1 MIKKGIKTYFPSQAV
16 SDVEKMSLE
25 YGAKVGS
32 AIEHEWFGNNNN
44 SNRYNTYRQSFHSL
58 RLYSRG
64 EQSIKKYK
72 DELSVNGD
80 LSYLNLDWTP
90 VPIIP
95 KFVDIV
101 VNGISERL
109 YDIKAY
115 SQSPN
120 GVSKRTEYMEN
131 ILADMQMKEFNEE
144 TMQEFGIDT
153 RASEVETLPATD
165 EELGLHMQL
174 NYKQAVE
181 LAEEQAIKT
190 VLRGNKYDLVQK
202 RFYYDLTTIGIGATK
217 TEFNTNEGVV
227 VSYVDP
233 TNLVYSYTE
242 SPYFDDI
249 YYVGE
254 IKELPINELV
264 RQFPNLSESQI
275 NEIISKNSKTKTRS
289 YNSRRSPQDDNVV
302 SVLYFNYK
310 TYNNDVY
317 KIKQT
322 GTGGE
327 RAIRKDDSFNPP
339 ADMSGNFTRESK
351 KIEVLYDG
359 VMVLGCDM
367 LLRWE
372 LAKNML
378 RPKSDYNK
386 VKMNYSIV
394 APRMY
399 EGRIESIVSRITGF
413 ADMIQLTHLKLQQV
427 MAKMV
432 PDGVYLD
439 ADGLAEIDL
448 GNGTNY
454 NPQEALNM
462 FFQTGSVIG
471 RSFTSEGDMNPGKV
485 PIQEIQSSAKGGKL
499 QALISTYNYYLQMIR
514 DVTGLNEARDG
525 SMPDKNALVG
535 VQKLAAANSNTAT
548 RHILQSGMF
557 LTVETAEKLSLRIS
571 DVLEYSPTKEAFIQA
586 IGAHNVATLE
596 EMSELYLYDFGIF
609 IELAPDEEEKA
620 QLENNIQMALQQ
632 QNIDLEDAID
642 LREIKSV
649 KLANQLLK
657 IRRKRKLERD
667 QQQQMQNIQAQAQ
680 SNAQAAQQAA
690 QVELQKN
697 QAVMQSQMQM
707 EQLKAQLEGQRLQQE
722 MLAKK
727 ELMALE
733 FQYNMQLKGIE
744 VSASWEDVEKDNKY
758 AGIHLLIYFLEEESS
773 LNKHLENIRSLKVE
787 RNKEIISKLNKEG
800 IEINYSDLEEY
811 PTKVPGRPH
820 IAKIIYEKGYVNSI
834 NEAFIKYLGNGKVG
848 DSRIHQ
854 ESIERV

>member
-1 MIKKGIKTYFPSQAV
+1 MAESVHVNFPKQNV
-16 SDVEKMSLE
+16 SDAEKASME
-25 YGAKVGS
+25 YGEKIAK
-32 AIEHEWFGNNNN
+32 AICAEWFHSDYINTDSRHATNVNN
-44 SNRYNTYRQSFHSL
+44 FHRL
-58 RLYSRG
+58 RLYARG
-64 EQSIKKYK
+64 EQSIQKYK
-72 DELSVNGD
+72 DELSINGD

-144 TMQEFGIDT
+144 TMQEFGMDT

-227 VSYVDP
+227 VNYVDP

-264 RQFPNLSESQI
+264 RQFPNLSESEI
-275 NEIISKNSKTKTRS
+275 DEIISKNSKTKTRS

-339 ADMSGNFTRESK
+339 ADMSGNFTRASK

-359 VMVLGCDM
+359 VMVLGCDK
-367 LLRWE
+367 LLKWE

-386 VKMNYSIV
+386 VKMNYSVV

-571 DVLEYSPTKEAFIQA
+571 DVLEYSPTKDAFIQA

-733 FQYNMQLKGIE
+733 FQYNMQLKGMESRGLQEREKSKEDRKDERTKIQASQQSEMIE
-744 VSASWEDVEKDNKY
+744 QRKGNKPAKNFESAGNDTMGE
-758 AGIHLLIYFLEEESS
+758 GFS
-773 LNKHLENIRSLKVE
+773 L
-787 RNKEIISKLNKEG
+787 
-800 IEINYSDLEEY
+800 
-811 PTKVPGRPH
+811 
-820 IAKIIYEKGYVNSI
+820 
-834 NEAFIKYLGNGKVG
+834 EAFGPK
-848 DSRIHQ
+848 
-854 ESIERV
+854 